1 MILHVQRASR
11 VSSGFRIVSH
21 REAGSCL
28 PRARLLHGRLLATH
42 PPPPLLAANSPLGH
56 YMRVSRGMRHF
67 RKETRYAG
75 QLNRNAT
82 VDSGLEGSGTLAS
95 HRNIPMGHHAD
106 FVRKMP
112 VYTLGA
118 RTFPNPQPQGG
129 ISHPGFDKNRDAW
142 PQPQTFHLAELGS
155 FTVRDAADHRGHSAS
170 PLREQRFLALADS
183 TASLR
188 SPRLREIG
196 VPPKTAFIDLIISGR
211 QDGICR
217 PLREEEVKQST
228 SLRVAG
234 ERLPRPN
241 LHERS

>member
-1 MILHVQRASR
+1 M
-11 VSSGFRIVSH
+11 
-21 REAGSCL
+21 
-28 PRARLLHGRLLATH
+28 
-42 PPPPLLAANSPLGH
+42 
-56 YMRVSRGMRHF
+56 
-67 RKETRYAG
+67 
-75 QLNRNAT
+75 
-82 VDSGLEGSGTLAS
+82 DSGLEGSGTLAS